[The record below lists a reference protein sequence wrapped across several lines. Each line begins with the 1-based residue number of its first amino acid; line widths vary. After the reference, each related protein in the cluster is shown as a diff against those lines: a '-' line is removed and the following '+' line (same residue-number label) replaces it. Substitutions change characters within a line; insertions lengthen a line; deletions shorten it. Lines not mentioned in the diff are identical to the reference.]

1 MSNIWFRFKQF
12 KVEQDKC
19 AMKIGTDSILL
30 GAWTNCSEAKTV
42 LDIGTGT
49 GVLALML
56 AQKSD
61 AEIFAIDIDEQSVIQ
76 AKQNVNNSPWHNR
89 IHLYN
94 SSLQNFTHSLPSFDI
109 IIINPP
115 FFKNSLKAPDA
126 LRTLARHAYTLTHQ
140 DILTFCTKNLS
151 QAGKLAIILPLEQG
165 NNFIKLSSQIGLYC
179 IRKCYVKP
187 NPNKEAHRLL
197 LEFSFQKQ
205 ITQETEIIIETGT
218 RHHYTNE
225 NKKLTKEF
233 YLNFKF

>member
-76 AKQNVNNSPWHNR
+76 AKQNVNNSPWHN
-89 IHLYN
+89 
-94 SSLQNFTHSLPSFDI
+94 
-109 IIINPP
+109 
-115 FFKNSLKAPDA
+115 
-126 LRTLARHAYTLTHQ
+126 
-140 DILTFCTKNLS
+140 
-151 QAGKLAIILPLEQG
+151 
-165 NNFIKLSSQIGLYC
+165 
-179 IRKCYVKP
+179 
-187 NPNKEAHRLL
+187 
-197 LEFSFQKQ
+197 
-205 ITQETEIIIETGT
+205 
-218 RHHYTNE
+218 
-225 NKKLTKEF
+225 
-233 YLNFKF
+233 

>member
-94 SSLQNFTHSLPSFDI
+94 SSHLF
-109 IIINPP
+109 
-115 FFKNSLKAPDA
+115 
-126 LRTLARHAYTLTHQ
+126 
-140 DILTFCTKNLS
+140 LS
-151 QAGKLAIILPLEQG
+151 M
-165 NNFIKLSSQIGLYC
+165 
-179 IRKCYVKP
+179 
-187 NPNKEAHRLL
+187 
-197 LEFSFQKQ
+197 
-205 ITQETEIIIETGT
+205 
-218 RHHYTNE
+218 
-225 NKKLTKEF
+225 
-233 YLNFKF
+233 YLNVLHNLNCPYLVHKHLMLMVEPYCVLQRT